1 MADNNILTG
10 IVVKGKQLGRKIG
23 FPTANLVPEKEES
36 LVLKNG
42 VYAVRVKVNRNI
54 FDGMANIGIRPTL
67 DQHDLTIEAHLFDF
81 SDDIYGE
88 TITIF
93 FYDFIREERKF
104 SGLEELKSQL
114 AKDKIAI
121 RKVLSDRKQS
131 NPDSQ

>member
-1 MADNNILTG
+1 MPEQKTLTG
-10 IVVKGKQLGRKIG
+10 IVVKGNQLGRTIG
-23 FPTANLVPEKEES
+23 FPTANLIPGENEII
-36 LVLKNG
+36 LLKNG
-42 VYAVRVKVNRNI
+42 VYAVRVKIKQNI

-104 SGLEELKSQL
+104 SGLEELKAQL
-114 AKDKIAI
+114 ASDERAI
-121 RKVLSDRKQS
+121 RNILSDRTK
-131 NPDSQ
+131 PDPDPQ

>member
-1 MADNNILTG
+1 MPEQNTLTG
-10 IVVKGKQLGRKIG
+10 IVVKGNQLGRTIG
-23 FPTANLVPEKEES
+23 FPTANLIPGENEFH
-36 LVLKNG
+36 LLKKG
-42 VYAVRVKVNRNI
+42 VYAVRVKVKQII

-104 SGLEELKSQL
+104 SGLDELKAQL
-114 AKDKIAI
+114 ASDERAI
-121 RKVLSDRKQS
+121 RKILSDRTKPY
-131 NPDSQ
+131 PDPQ